1 MFKKDKDKS
10 KDKKKEEK
18 EKKPKESSKDKKD
31 KDKAS
36 SKSAKDKDKKDK
48 KSTSTTPSKSSSSK
62 NESKVVKALSAE
74 YEEWIEGDHETA
86 NIEWKRV
93 EDEVIWFRFGDAEK
107 FSVTFPSDYPN
118 TTDRF
123 FVYSEASSLSST
135 WMEQMQE
142 FCEKSSSKK
151 PPVALKEVLTKA
163 AEIYLDLDDVGS
175 AGDDDSDDGNHSFED
190 TADDAFRDEAPK
202 KREPRQG
209 DVEFDKNK
217 YLDVGSPAASLRLLK
232 DLKEISS
239 SKDDLGFSAE
249 PNTDATTGKQNL
261 YHWNVRL
268 FGFDKKSDLHKDLQE
283 YSKRSSKDFI
293 EIEMRFSK
301 DYPFMPPFVRVVRP
315 RFKFLT
321 GHVTIG
327 GSICMELLTNSGWRS
342 TNSIESILI
351 QIRAEMYEGGAR
363 VDHSQSSYEY
373 GESEAWDA
381 FYRAARNHGWDV
393 NNLSSNN
400 LVRIT

>member
-1 MFKKDKDKS
+1 MNL
-10 KDKKKEEK
+10 
-18 EKKPKESSKDKKD
+18 
-31 KDKAS
+31 
-36 SKSAKDKDKKDK
+36 
-48 KSTSTTPSKSSSSK
+48 TSVLIGFYAP
-62 NESKVVKALSAE
+62 
-74 YEEWIEGDHETA
+74 
-86 NIEWKRV
+86 
-93 EDEVIWFRFGDAEK
+93 
-107 FSVTFPSDYPN
+107 
-118 TTDRF
+118 
-123 FVYSEASSLSST
+123 
-135 WMEQMQE
+135 Q
-142 FCEKSSSKK
+142 SSSKK
-151 PPVALKEVLTKA
+151 PPISLSELLTHA
-163 AEIYLDLDDVGS
+163 AEQYLELEEVGS
-175 AGDDDSDDGNHSFED
+175 ASGGDSEPEDDSYGDVDV
-190 TADDAFRDEAPK
+190 DDAFRDETPK
-202 KREPRQG
+202 KREARPG

-232 DLKEISS
+232 DLKEIGQA
-239 SKDDLGFSAE
+239 KDDLGFTAE
-249 PNTDATTGKQNL
+249 PVKDASGKQNL
-261 YHWNVRL
+261 YHWSVRL
-268 FGFDKKSDLHKDLQE
+268 SGFDKKSDLHKDLQE

-301 DYPFMPPFVRVVRP
+301 EYPFMPPFVRVVRP

-393 NNLSSNN
+393 NNLSSAN